1 MKKFALIILSAV
13 LLTACKQT
21 TSNNNS
27 ASVNA
32 ASVASIDSLN
42 IALYNAWN
50 KKDSAT
56 VIAMFADDVI
66 MISGRAIYKGK
77 AEVAKNFVIRQM
89 PHTSNLNGKSERSD
103 ASGDLGYLAG
113 TWSLRLTP
121 PDQAPI
127 GSTGNYNFIF
137 KRGEDGIW
145 KFSVLTIE
153 NHDPI
158 K

>member
-1 MKKFALIILSAV
+1 MRKLALVILSAV
-13 LLTACKQT
+13 LLAACNQN
-21 TSNNNS
+21 TSNKNNAS
-27 ASVNA
+27 ANA

-50 KKDSAT
+50 KKDSAA
-56 VIAMFADDVI
+56 VLSMFSNDVI

-77 AEVAKNFVIRQM
+77 EEVARNFVLRQM

-113 TWSLRLTP
+113 TWSLTLTP
-121 PDQAPI
+121 PDQAPM
-127 GSTGNYNFIF
+127 GSSGNYTFLF

>member
-1 MKKFALIILSAV
+1 MNKLAIIFLSAIV
-13 LLTACKQT
+13 LTACNRS
-21 TSNNNS
+21 TSNDNS
-27 ASVNA
+27 ASADA
-32 ASVASIDSLN
+32 ASLASIDSLN

-50 KKDSAT
+50 KKDSSA
-56 VIAMFADDVI
+56 VISMFADDVI
-66 MISGRAIYKGK
+66 MISGRAVYKGK
-77 AEVAKNFVIRQM
+77 EAVAENFVIRQM
-89 PHTSNLNGKSERSD
+89 PHTSNLNGKTEGSD

-113 TWSLRLTP
+113 TWSLTTTP
-121 PDQAPI
+121 PNQSPI

-137 KRGEDGIW
+137 KRGEDGVW